1 MAKETKEK
9 VQESTKTI
17 RRALTAV
24 TEQFVTRNM
33 SNEGRYDVNKNT
45 ILSKFR
51 AEKRKSKKGKA
62 TGGEKW
68 EKGL

>member
-1 MAKETKEK
+1 
-9 VQESTKTI
+9 
-17 RRALTAV
+17 V